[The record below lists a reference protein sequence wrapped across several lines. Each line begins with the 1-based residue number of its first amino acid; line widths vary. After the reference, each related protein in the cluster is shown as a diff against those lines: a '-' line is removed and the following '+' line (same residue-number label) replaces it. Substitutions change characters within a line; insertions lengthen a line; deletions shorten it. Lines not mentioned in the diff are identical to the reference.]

1 MKPIKKNLMWL
12 IAVLMMMTMQ
22 QTAAAQTADDADPDA
37 KYATELLK
45 VGTAVPA
52 FSLKTPDGKTVKL
65 SDFKGKYLI
74 LDFWASWCPDCRKDA
89 PNLVRMYDKFHK
101 RGFEFLGISFDT
113 DKEAW
118 KKAIKQYGIAY
129 RQVSELKKFH
139 DTDISKA
146 YGVKWIPSMY
156 LIDKEG
162 KVVLGTVVS
171 DKLEALLTE
180 LAEGK

>member
-1 MKPIKKNLMWL
+1 MWL
-12 IAVLMMMTMQ
+12 VAAIIMMSMQ
-22 QTAAAQTADDADPDA
+22 QTAMAQMPNNADEDA

-45 VGTAVPA
+45 TGTLVPA
-52 FSLKTPDGKTVKL
+52 FSLKTPDGKTVNL
-65 SDFKGKYLI
+65 SDFKGKYLVI
-74 LDFWASWCPDCRKDA
+74 DFWASWCPDCRKDA

-101 RGFEFLGISFDT
+101 QGIEFLGISFDT

-118 KKAIKQYGIAY
+118 KKAIEKYGIAY
-129 RQVSELKKFH
+129 EQVSELKKFH

-162 KVVLGTVVS
+162 KVVLGTVIS
-171 DKLEALLTE
+171 EKLEALLTE
-180 LAEGK
+180 LTEGK